1 MAMKLS
7 LITVT
12 IILAA
17 TGCGGILRSSGAEPQ
32 RREDQPDV
40 KELIRS
46 GADKMFTT
54 HPTLLL
60 VRRVASLHTS

>member
-1 MAMKLS
+1 MAIKLS

-17 TGCGGILRSSGAEPQ
+17 TGCGGILRPSGAETQ
-32 RREDQPDV
+32 RREDHPDV
-40 KELIRS
+40 KELMRS

-54 HPTLLL
+54 LPYSD
-60 VRRVASLHTS
+60 R